1 MYAYISGILKEVDS
15 QQVIVE
21 ANGIGYR
28 IFVPG
33 LILQRLPSRGSKV
46 KLYTYLHLRE
56 DCQYLYGFLSV
67 EEKEFFEKLITVS
80 GVGPKAAMGMLS
92 ALSVN
97 RLALAILSGDRK
109 ALCTAPGI
117 GKKTAER
124 IILELKDKIE
134 KDKISLPDTAL
145 SSSNRWTNERMEAL
159 EALQVLGYGAAEA
172 ENALS
177 GLEENDASTLIRLAL
192 KNLDNR
198 GR

>member
-97 RLALAILSGDRK
+97 RLPSAILSGIVKHSALLPASERK
-109 ALCTAPGI
+109 
-117 GKKTAER
+117 
-124 IILELKDKIE
+124 
-134 KDKISLPDTAL
+134 
-145 SSSNRWTNERMEAL
+145 
-159 EALQVLGYGAAEA
+159 LQNG
-172 ENALS
+172 
-177 GLEENDASTLIRLAL
+177 
-192 KNLDNR
+192 
-198 GR
+198 